1 MQLVKSMAKI
11 VKVKSVDTKEW
22 MDSIAELDDP
32 QDMLDTWA
40 VAVQELNYV
49 LVTAHERTT

>member
-40 VAVQELNYV
+40 VAVQELTYV
-49 LVTAHERTT
+49 LTTAHERTT